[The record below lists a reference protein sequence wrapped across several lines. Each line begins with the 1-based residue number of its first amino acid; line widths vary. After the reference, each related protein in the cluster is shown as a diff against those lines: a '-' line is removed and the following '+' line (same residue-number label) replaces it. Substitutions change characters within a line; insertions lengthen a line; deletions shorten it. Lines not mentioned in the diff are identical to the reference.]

1 MRRNTQHGFVV
12 SARLVF
18 DKVGNKSKWRRTD
31 EREEADRFGPAT
43 SERDMK

>member
-1 MRRNTQHGFVV
+1 M
-12 SARLVF
+12 SARLVV
-18 DKVGNKSKWRRTD
+18 DKVPDKSKRRPTD